1 MMRQTAKKENGMCE
15 LSFIIPCYR
24 SENTVGAVVDEI
36 VKECGTLNISD
47 YEIIAVD
54 DCSPDNVYEKLK
66 SLGQDNPSVRAIRFA
81 KNFGQH
87 AGMIAGVQHSR
98 GNICVFLDDDGQC
111 PLDRLGDLIA
121 PLYNGY
127 DVSIS
132 EYGKKKQSLFK
143 NIGSVFNGIVANL
156 LIDKPK
162 DIQMGNFM
170 AFKRFVA
177 DEISKYKGPYP
188 YISGLL
194 FRSSAKVIN
203 VPMEERER
211 SSGGT
216 TYTFRKLVALWSDS
230 FTAFSI
236 KPLRMAT
243 IAGSCA
249 AVIGL
254 LLTVVTII
262 RKLMYP
268 AIPVGW
274 SSMIAVMLVMGGLI
288 LFVLGIVGEY
298 VGRIYMSINETPQYV
313 IAEMNNMDEMP

>member
-1 MMRQTAKKENGMCE
+1 MCE

-24 SENTVGAVVDEI
+24 SENTIEKVINEIKETVGRLSID
-36 VKECGTLNISD
+36 D

-54 DCSPDNVYEKLK
+54 DCSPDNVYEVLCRI
-66 SLGQDNPSVRAIRFA
+66 GQTDNRVRAIRFS

-98 GNICVFLDDDGQC
+98 GEICVFLDDDGQC
-111 PLDRLGDLIA
+111 PIDHLGELIS
-121 PLYNGY
+121 PLRNGY
-127 DVSIS
+127 DVAIVQ
-132 EYGKKKQSLFK
+132 YGKKKQSFFK
-143 NIGSVFNGIVANL
+143 NLGSTFNEIAANL

-177 DEISKYKGPYP
+177 DEIARYRGPYP

-203 VPMEERER
+203 VPLKERER
-211 SSGGT
+211 MEGGT
-216 TYTFRKLVALWSDS
+216 TYTLKKLVALWVNS

-249 AVIGL
+249 AVLGL
-254 LLTVVTII
+254 ILAVVTVI
-262 RKLMYP
+262 RKIVTPVMT
-268 AIPVGW
+268 VGW
-274 SSMIAVMLVMGGLI
+274 SSTISVILVLGGLI
-288 LFVLGIVGEY
+288 LFVLGIIGEY
-298 VGRIYMSINETPQYV
+298 IGRIYMSINDTPQYV
-313 IAEMNNMDEMP
+313 ISEMKNFDAGSGDFVRGI

>member
-1 MMRQTAKKENGMCE
+1 MCE

-24 SENTVGAVVDEI
+24 SENTVEHVIDEI
-36 VKECGTLNISD
+36 AKTVASMSIED

-54 DCSPDNVYEKLK
+54 DCSPDHVYDVLK
-66 SLGQDNPSVRAIRFA
+66 RISISNPRVRAIRFS

-98 GNICVFLDDDGQC
+98 GDICVFLDDDGQC
-111 PLDRLGDLIA
+111 PIDHLGELIE
-121 PLYNGY
+121 PLHNGY
-127 DVSIS
+127 DVAIV

-143 NIGSVFNGIVANL
+143 NIGSIFNEIVANL

-170 AFKRFVA
+170 AFRRFVA
-177 DEISKYKGPYP
+177 DEIARYKGPYP

-203 VPMEERER
+203 VPIEERER
-211 SSGGT
+211 MEGGT
-216 TYTFRKLVALWSDS
+216 TYTFKKLVALWVNS

-243 IAGSCA
+243 IAGGCA
-249 AVIGL
+249 AVLGL
-254 LLTVVTII
+254 LLAVATVI
-262 RKLMYP
+262 RKIVTPVMT
-268 AIPVGW
+268 VGW
-274 SSMIAVMLVMGGLI
+274 SSTIAVILFLGGLI
-288 LFVLGIVGEY
+288 LFVLGIIGEY
-298 VGRIYMSINETPQYV
+298 IGRIYMTLNETPQYV
-313 IAEMNNMDEMP
+313 IAEKNFDE